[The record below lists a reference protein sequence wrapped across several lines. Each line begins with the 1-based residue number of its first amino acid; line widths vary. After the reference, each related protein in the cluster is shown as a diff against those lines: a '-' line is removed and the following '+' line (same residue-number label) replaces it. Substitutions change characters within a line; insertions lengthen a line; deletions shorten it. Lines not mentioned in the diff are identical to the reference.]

1 MEIIGK
7 RKIWFIISALIII
20 VGLGSLV
27 MQGLNL
33 GIDFTGGTLME
44 FTFDKEVTTGQIR
57 EVLAGFDLDK
67 KSVVQNTGEM
77 GILIRTVSLNQDEIA
92 EIQSTIKDKYSSAE
106 MLRTEMVGPTIG
118 SELKSKAYWALLI
131 AAVAIVAYIS
141 FRFEFKFA
149 IAALMALAHDV
160 LIVIGSFSLL
170 GEEVGSPFIAA
181 LLTVVGYS
189 INDTIVIFD
198 RIRET
203 VKYRDKESFADLN
216 NKAVLDTLPRSINT
230 SMTTLVS
237 ILAILIFG
245 GATIKPFML
254 ALLVGILSGTYSSIF
269 VASPVLVEI
278 DAWKKRRN
286 SKQTA

>member
-1 MEIIGK
+1 
-7 RKIWFIISALIII
+7 
-20 VGLGSLV
+20 

-44 FTFDKEVTTGQIR
+44 FTFDQQVTTGQVR
-57 EVLAGFDLDK
+57 EVLAEFDLDK
-67 KSVVQNTGEM
+67 KSVIQNTGEN
-77 GILIRTVSLNQDEIA
+77 GILIRTISLNQDEIA
-92 EIQSTIKDKYSSAE
+92 KIQSTIKDKHSSAE

-118 SELKSKAYWALLI
+118 SELKAKAYWALLI
-131 AAVAIVAYIS
+131 AGIAIVAYIS

-149 IAALMALAHDV
+149 IAALIALAHDI
-160 LIVIGSFSLL
+160 LIVVGIFSLL
-170 GEEVGSPFIAA
+170 GEKVGSPFIAA

-203 VKYRDKESFADLN
+203 VKYRDKESFAVLN

-237 ILAILIFG
+237 IIAILVLG

-254 ALLVGILSGTYSSIF
+254 ALLIGILSGTYSSIF

-278 DAWKKRRN
+278 DDWKKRRD
-286 SKQTA
+286 SRQTA

>member
-77 GILIRTVSLNQDEIA
+77 GILIRTVNLRQDEIT
-92 EIQSTIKDKYSSAE
+92 EVQSAIKDKYSSAE
-106 MLRTEMVGPTIG
+106 MLRTEMVGPAIG

-131 AAVAIVAYIS
+131 AAIAIVLYIS
-141 FRFEFKFA
+141 YRFEFKFA

-160 LIVIGSFSLL
+160 LIVIGSFSLV

-254 ALLVGILSGTYSSIF
+254 ALLIGILSGTYSSIF
-269 VASPVLVEI
+269 IASPVLVEI